1 MRGVGSPW
9 SNLPDGSFVH
19 SYKPFRGKGV
29 PIYLIYDP
37 TIVEK
42 VGVEIRLSNN
52 AVELLIGRKYKP
64 AFILTDATELL
75 GLVNKAPTIVMYN
88 HSLKMFS
95 VVTLALGP
103 LYQARTSNVSYALK
117 LEEILTQDILSNP
130 ASSDMAALLNS
141 CFGVINNE

>member
-1 MRGVGSPW
+1 
-9 SNLPDGSFVH
+9 
-19 SYKPFRGKGV
+19 
-29 PIYLIYDP
+29 
-37 TIVEK
+37 
-42 VGVEIRLSNN
+42 
-52 AVELLIGRKYKP
+52 
-64 AFILTDATELL
+64 
-75 GLVNKAPTIVMYN
+75 MYN